1 MQKTSLTLAYC
12 LKRENVLEPTD
23 NSIINIYPKVSKNF
37 FIIDGHSQLY
47 QAYYAIIGLTTPSGQ
62 PINAV
67 YGFTRMLRKIVKED
81 KPYYMAIA
89 FDSKGPT
96 FRHLEY
102 AKYKEHRKP
111 TPDDLASQIPLMF
124 DLIRAYNIPIFAI
137 KGFEADDIIGTI
149 SKKVSM
155 ENIECTII
163 TTDKDMDQL
172 VDKHIKVF
180 NPRKKEIRD
189 IDKIRNEMGIEP
201 KNFIDVLALS
211 GDSSDNI
218 PGIPGIGLKTA
229 LNLIREWKSLDNVLS
244 NIDRIKG
251 KKKQEN
257 LLKYAELAR
266 LSMRLATINTEVP
279 IDFRLESCRFTN
291 FNNNKLNELF
301 TAYGFNSFL
310 ADNHDSN

>member
-1 MQKTSLTLAYC
+1 M
-12 LKRENVLEPTD
+12 P
-23 NSIINIYPKVSKNF
+23 KNF

-47 QAYYAIIGLTTPSGQ
+47 QAYYAISGLTTPSGQ

-67 YGFTRMLRKIVKED
+67 YGFTRMLRKILKED
-81 KPYYMAIA
+81 RPCYMAVA

-96 FRHLEY
+96 FRHEE
-102 AKYKEHRKP
+102 YKEYKAHRKP
-111 TPDDLASQIPLMF
+111 TPDDLVSQIPLMF
-124 DLIRAYNIPIFAI
+124 DVIKAYGIPIFAI
-137 KGFEADDIIGTI
+137 QGFEADDIIGTI

-172 VDKHIKVF
+172 VDKYIKVF
-180 NPRKKEIRD
+180 NPRKKQIRN
-189 IDKIRNEMGIEP
+189 IDRIRNEMGIEP
-201 KNFIDVLALS
+201 KSFIDVLALS

-218 PGIPGIGLKTA
+218 PGVPGIGIKTA
-229 LNLIREWKSLDNVLS
+229 LELIREWKSLENVLS
-244 NIDRIKG
+244 NTDKVKG

-257 LLKYAELAR
+257 LLKYAESAR

-279 IDFRLESCRFTN
+279 LDYKLESCRLTN

-301 TAYGFNSFL
+301 TEYGFNSFL
-310 ADNHDSN
+310 AENHDNN

>member
-1 MQKTSLTLAYC
+1 M
-12 LKRENVLEPTD
+12 P
-23 NSIINIYPKVSKNF
+23 KNF

-47 QAYYAIIGLTTPSGQ
+47 QAYYAISGLTTPSGQ

-67 YGFTRMLRKIVKED
+67 YGFTRMIRKILKED
-81 KPYYMAIA
+81 KPYYMVIA

-96 FRHLEY
+96 FRHKE
-102 AKYKEHRKP
+102 YKEYKAHRKP
-111 TPDDLASQIPLMF
+111 TPDDLVSQIPLMF
-124 DLIRAYNIPIFAI
+124 DVIKAYNIPLFAVQ
-137 KGFEADDIIGTI
+137 GFEADDIIGTI

-172 VDKHIKVF
+172 VDKYIKIF
-180 NPRKKEIRD
+180 NPRKKQIRN
-189 IDKIRNEMGIEP
+189 IDRIRNEMGIEP
-201 KNFIDVLALS
+201 ISFIDVLALS

-229 LNLIREWKSLDNVLS
+229 LNLIREWKSLESVLS
-244 NIDRIKG
+244 NIDKVKG

-279 IDFRLESCRFTN
+279 LNFSLETCRLTN

-301 TAYGFNSFL
+301 TNYGFNSFL
-310 ADNHDSN
+310 AENHDNN

>member
-1 MQKTSLTLAYC
+1 VA
-12 LKRENVLEPTD
+12 
-23 NSIINIYPKVSKNF
+23 KNF

-47 QAYYAIIGLTTPSGQ
+47 QAYYAISGLTTPSGQ

-67 YGFTRMLRKIVKED
+67 YGFTRMLRKLLKED
-81 KPYYMAIA
+81 KPCYMAVA

-96 FRHLEY
+96 FRHIE
-102 AKYKEHRKP
+102 YKEYKGHRKP
-111 TPDDLASQIPLMF
+111 TPDDLVSQIPLMF
-124 DLIRAYNIPIFAI
+124 DVIKAYNIPLFAI
-137 KGFEADDIIGTI
+137 QGFEADDIIGTI

-172 VDKHIKVF
+172 VDKNVKIF

-189 IDKIRNEMGIEP
+189 VAKIRNEMGIEP
-201 KNFIDVLALS
+201 KSFIDVLALS

-218 PGIPGIGLKTA
+218 PGVPGIGIKTA
-229 LNLIREWKSLDNVLS
+229 LDLIREWKSLENVLS
-244 NIDRIKG
+244 NAGKIKG

-257 LLKYAELAR
+257 LVKYAELAR

-279 IDFRLESCRFTN
+279 LDYSLEDCRLTN
-291 FNNNKLNELF
+291 YNNNELNELF
-301 TAYGFNSFL
+301 TKYGFNSFL
-310 ADNHDSN
+310 APNHDNN

>member
-1 MQKTSLTLAYC
+1 M
-12 LKRENVLEPTD
+12 P
-23 NSIINIYPKVSKNF
+23 KNF

-47 QAYYAIIGLTTPSGQ
+47 QAYYAISGLTTPSGQ

-67 YGFTRMLRKIVKED
+67 YGFTRMLRKILKED
-81 KPYYMAIA
+81 RPCYMAIA

-102 AKYKEHRKP
+102 KEYKEHRKP
-111 TPDDLASQIPLMF
+111 TPDDLVSQIPLMF
-124 DLIRAYNIPIFAI
+124 DVIKAYGIPLFAI
-137 KGFEADDIIGTI
+137 QGFEADDIIGTI

-172 VDKHIKVF
+172 VDKYIKIF
-180 NPRKKEIRD
+180 NPRKKQIRN
-189 IDKIRNEMGIEP
+189 IDRIRNEMGIEP
-201 KNFIDVLALS
+201 KSFIDVLALS

-218 PGIPGIGLKTA
+218 PGVPGIGIKTA
-229 LNLIREWKSLDNVLS
+229 LELIREWKSLENVLS
-244 NIDRIKG
+244 NTDKVKG

-257 LLKYAELAR
+257 LLKYAESAR

-279 IDFRLESCRFTN
+279 LDYNLEACRLTN

-301 TAYGFNSFL
+301 TEYGFNSFL
-310 ADNHDSN
+310 AESHDNN

>member
-1 MQKTSLTLAYC
+1 M
-12 LKRENVLEPTD
+12 P
-23 NSIINIYPKVSKNF
+23 KNF

-47 QAYYAIIGLTTPSGQ
+47 QAYYAISGLTTPSGQ

-67 YGFTRMLRKIVKED
+67 YGFTRMLRKILKED
-81 KPYYMAIA
+81 RPGYMVIA

-96 FRHLEY
+96 FRHKVYE
-102 AKYKEHRKP
+102 KYKEHRKP
-111 TPDDLASQIPLMF
+111 TPEDLVSQIPLMF
-124 DLIRAYNIPIFAI
+124 DVIRAYNIPIFAI
-137 KGFEADDIIGTI
+137 QGFEADDIIGTI

-172 VDKHIKVF
+172 VDKYIKVF
-180 NPRKKEIRD
+180 NPRKKQIRN
-189 IDKIRNEMGIEP
+189 IDRIRNEMGIEP
-201 KNFIDVLALS
+201 KRFIDVLALS

-218 PGIPGIGLKTA
+218 PGVPGIGIKTA
-229 LNLIREWKSLDNVLS
+229 LELIREWKSLENVLS
-244 NIDRIKG
+244 NTDKVKG

-257 LLKYAELAR
+257 LLKYAESAR

-279 IDFRLESCRFTN
+279 LDYNLESCRLMN

-301 TAYGFNSFL
+301 AEYGFNSFL
-310 ADNHDSN
+310 AENHDNN